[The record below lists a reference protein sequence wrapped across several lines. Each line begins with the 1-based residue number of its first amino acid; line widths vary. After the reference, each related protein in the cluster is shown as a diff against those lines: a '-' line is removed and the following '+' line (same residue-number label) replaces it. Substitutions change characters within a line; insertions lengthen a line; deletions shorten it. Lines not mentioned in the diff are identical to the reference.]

1 MTVFSSFLLG
11 LFFTILLFF
20 LCAFLVISAKSI
32 FIAVKRK
39 LPAPPP
45 KVEEPTPP
53 PKPQKRSYKRARSIE
68 INPDEVDRIYVKK
81 IS

>member
-1 MTVFSSFLLG
+1 MNVFYSFLLG
-11 LFFTILLFF
+11 LFFTVLLFF
-20 LCAFLVISAKSI
+20 LCAFLVISAKVVI
-32 FIAVKRK
+32 VLVKSK
-39 LPAPPP
+39 LPSPPP

-53 PKPQKRSYKRARSIE
+53 KPQKRNYKRARSIE